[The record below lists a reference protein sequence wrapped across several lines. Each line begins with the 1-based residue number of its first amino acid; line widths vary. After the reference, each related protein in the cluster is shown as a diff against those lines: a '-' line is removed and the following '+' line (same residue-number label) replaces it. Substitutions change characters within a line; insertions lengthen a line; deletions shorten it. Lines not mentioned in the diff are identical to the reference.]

1 MIPNRSTFP
10 DLYAQIKTDK
20 LLEVFDQGPARLRN
34 VLVDL
39 THEHLKAKPR
49 PGKWSIQEIVMH
61 VADSEIMGAAR
72 IRQTY
77 TQPGSSFAVYD
88 QDVWANHLGYQ
99 GQDNS
104 AVQNA
109 LKLFES
115 LRSTT
120 SVIFH
125 HARVEDWGKIGVH
138 AEHGEI
144 TLRNLLE
151 LYADHSERHIEQILY
166 IRSLIDKTM
175 EFQLL
180 LEHRLY

>member
-10 DLYAQIKTDK
+10 DLYIQIKTDK

-34 VLVDL
+34 VLADL
-39 THEHLKAKPR
+39 THEHLKVKPR
-49 PGKWSIQEIVMH
+49 PGKWSIQEIIMH

-72 IRQTY
+72 VRQTY
-77 TQPGSSFAVYD
+77 AQPGSSFAAYE

-99 GQDNS
+99 GQGNP

-115 LRSTT
+115 LRRTT

-125 HARVEDWGKIGVH
+125 DARAGDWGKIGVH

-151 LYADHSERHIEQILY
+151 LYADHSERHIEQVLS
-166 IRSLIDKTM
+166 IRSLLDKTI

>member
-1 MIPNRSTFP
+1 MINNGSRFP
-10 DLYAQIKTDK
+10 DVYSQIETGK

-34 VLVDL
+34 VLADL
-39 THEHLKAKPR
+39 TQNHLKANPR

-88 QDVWANHLGYQ
+88 QDVWANQLGYREL
-99 GQDNS
+99 DNP

-115 LRSTT
+115 LRRTT
-120 SVIFH
+120 SLIFH
-125 HARVEDWGKIGVH
+125 QARVEDWDKSGVH
-138 AEHGEI
+138 AEHGEV

-151 LYADHSERHIEQILY
+151 LYTDHSERHIEQILY
-166 IRSLIDKTM
+166 IRSLLDKTI

-180 LEHRLY
+180 LERRLY

>member
-1 MIPNRSTFP
+1 MMSNGSTFP
-10 DLYAQIKTDK
+10 DLYSQVSSNK
-20 LLEVFDQGPARLRN
+20 LLEAFDQGPARLRN
-34 VLVDL
+34 ILVDL
-39 THEHLKAKPR
+39 TPDHLKAKPR

-72 IRQTY
+72 VRQAY

-88 QDVWANHLGYQ
+88 QDVWANRLGYQ
-99 GQDNS
+99 EQGNA

-115 LRSTT
+115 LRRPT
-120 SVIFH
+120 SAIFH
-125 HARVEDWGKIGVH
+125 QARAEDWGKLGVH
-138 AEHGEI
+138 PEHGQV
-144 TLRNLLE
+144 TFRNLLE

-166 IRSLIDKTM
+166 IRSLLGKTI

-180 LEHRLY
+180 LEGRLY

>member
-1 MIPNRSTFP
+1 
-10 DLYAQIKTDK
+10 
-20 LLEVFDQGPARLRN
+20 
-34 VLVDL
+34 
-39 THEHLKAKPR
+39 
-49 PGKWSIQEIVMH
+49 
-61 VADSEIMGAAR
+61 MGAAR
-72 IRQTY
+72 VRQAY

-88 QDVWANHLGYQ
+88 QDIWANLLGYQ
-99 GQDNS
+99 KQDNS
-104 AVQNA
+104 AVPDA

-115 LRSTT
+115 LRRTT

-125 HARVEDWGKIGVH
+125 HARVEDWGKSGVH

-151 LYADHSERHIEQILY
+151 LYADHSERHIEQILH
-166 IRSLIDKTM
+166 IRSLLDKTI